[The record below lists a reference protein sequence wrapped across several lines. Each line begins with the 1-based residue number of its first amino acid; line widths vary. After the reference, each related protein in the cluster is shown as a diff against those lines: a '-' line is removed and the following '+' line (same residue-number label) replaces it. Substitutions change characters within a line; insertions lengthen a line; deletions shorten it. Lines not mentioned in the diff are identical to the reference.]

1 MIGKRARWMALIV
14 LCGTVFQGT
23 TSCNEVVAPLL
34 ASLASTIVTSFISS
48 LLLST

>member
-1 MIGKRARWMALIV
+1 MTGKRTRWLTLIV
-14 LCGTVFQGT
+14 LCGTLFQTT

-34 ASLASTIVTSFISS
+34 ASVASTIVTSFISS